1 MDIFQVGLKQFWL
14 LLCFSY
20 DHRPTKNGWFW
31 GQKQVT
37 MAGSSWLFFSTKFT
51 FFYKVYF
58 FCKVYSF
65 FLLFSHNCKAGHQ
78 SRLFDE
84 QQKWVSLAPSVQ
96 SSANERDPAGAGRR
110 LSRGGGQQ
118 GSTSMR
124 TIDSFSFL
132 MHFVLFHFH
141 FLFLCLYQWFE
152 VTIDNKPSRTET
164 VATAHQTILLI
175 INLCSAYPKRT
186 GWHKITNTL
195 ISPGWRI
202 NLAKSNMT
210 WSSLQFKGGRE
221 V

>member
-1 MDIFQVGLKQFWL
+1 
-14 LLCFSY
+14 
-20 DHRPTKNGWFW
+20 
-31 GQKQVT
+31 
-37 MAGSSWLFFSTKFT
+37 MAGSSWVFSPQSLLFSTKFT
-51 FFYKVYF
+51 FSR
-58 FCKVYSF
+58 KVYSF
-65 FLLFSHNCKAGHQ
+65 LLLFSHNCKAGHQ

-84 QQKWVSLAPSVQ
+84 QQKWVSLVPSVQ

-152 VTIDNKPSRTET
+152 VTIDNE
-164 VATAHQTILLI
+164 QTILLI

-195 ISPGWRI
+195 INPGWRI
-202 NLAKSNMT
+202 ILAKSNMT